1 MPRSFPAKT
10 LPVFYRGVFCL
21 LFWALAIVTVPI
33 AKLSAEEK
41 PVAGS
46 TSANASAS
54 CLECHSD
61 HTLTMRKQKREVPL
75 FVDQARLAKSVHGS
89 LDCVDCHEGFDGE
102 SVPHKKLVTTVDCT
116 SCHEDMA
123 KKHVFHANLAGVAAK
138 AMNDVA
144 CTVCHGTHETTKVR
158 SADFSFAAK
167 RQAES
172 CGQCHEA
179 ARRQF
184 FDSAHGMAL
193 VAGAIDA
200 PVCLTC
206 HQKPI
211 TCKDPTV
218 LATVE
223 LKRAQAELCQ
233 SCHVK
238 KASVSGQAV
247 RGMNFVSSFDQSVH
261 GAALH
266 AGKAESAN
274 CVDCHGAHEMNR
286 AIVAGAKINKQNQPG
301 TCAKCH
307 EKVAME
313 FNSSVHAVALR
324 KGNADSPVCTDCHG
338 EHEIKAHTDSASP
351 VFARNVAQQ
360 VCASCHA
367 SLRLTQKYGLSSN
380 SFQTFADSYHGLA
393 ARGGSVEVVNC
404 ASCHDVHAIKS
415 HLDPTSTVHKSNL
428 VQTCGQCHP
437 GANTRFTV
445 GSVHVSPSAANA
457 KDKNSLILRLV
468 ADFYVWM
475 IVLVVGG
482 MSVHNFL
489 DLFKKV
495 RRKLKVHRGLIEEEH
510 VAHRLYIRMTLHERL
525 QHAALVIS
533 FVLLVVTGFMLR
545 YPEAWWVVAIRNLS
559 SSAFEL
565 RGLVHRVAGVVILA
579 AGVWHVSY
587 LAFTKPGR
595 SLLRDLLPAKRDF
608 TDPFKVLKYNL
619 GLAKTKP
626 EFPRFCYI
634 EKAEYWALVWGTIL
648 MGITGLVLW
657 FDNTSMGLFTKLGFD
672 ISRTIHF
679 YEAILATLA
688 IIVWHFYFVL
698 FNPDIYPMNLAWLT
712 GHISER
718 EMMEDHP
725 LELKQLKEAE
735 AKEAEARKAGGQ
747 PPAPEIP
754 RDDSPKPPT
763 ERP

>member
-1 MPRSFPAKT
+1 MVT
-10 LPVFYRGVFCL
+10 LWIVCACA
-21 LFWALAIVTVPI
+21 ALCATDGKKQSGTDSVV
-33 AKLSAEEK
+33 
-41 PVAGS
+41 VAPMVS
-46 TSANASAS
+46 SSSS

-61 HTLTMRKQKREVPL
+61 PTLTMRKQKRDVSL
-75 FVDQARLAKSVHGS
+75 FVDQPKLAKSAHGS
-89 LDCVDCHEGFDGE
+89 LECIDCHEGFDGE
-102 SVPHKKLVTTVDCT
+102 AVPHKKPMVPVNCA
-116 SCHEDMA
+116 SCHEDLA
-123 KKHVFHANLAGVAAK
+123 KKHAFHSNLSGPETK
-138 AMNDVA
+138 SERDLS
-144 CTVCHGTHETTKVR
+144 CTACHGTHEIAAVR
-158 SADFSFAAK
+158 SPEFPFSAM

-172 CGQCHEA
+172 CGQCHEG
-179 ARRQF
+179 ARKQF
-184 FDSAHGMAL
+184 FDSAHGKAL
-193 VAGAIDA
+193 ARGVADA
-200 PVCLTC
+200 PVCLSC
-206 HQKPI
+206 HQKNI
-211 TCKDPTV
+211 TSKDGQ
-218 LATVE
+218 ARASVE
-223 LKRAQAELCQ
+223 LKLAQAELCE

-238 KASVSGQAV
+238 KAAVSSQMV
-247 RGMNFVSSFDQSVH
+247 RGTNFVSSFDQSVH

-266 AGKAESAN
+266 AGKAGSAT

-286 AIVAGAKINKQNQPG
+286 AIVAGARVNKQNQAA

-307 EKVAME
+307 EKIASE
-313 FNSSVHAVALR
+313 FNSSVHAAALR
-324 KGNADSPVCTDCHG
+324 KGNFDSPVCTDCHG

-351 VFARNVAQQ
+351 VYARNVAEQ

-404 ASCHDVHAIKS
+404 ASCHSVHAIKS
-415 HLDPTSTVHKSNL
+415 HLDPTSTVHKSHL

-445 GSVHVSPSAANA
+445 GSVHVSPDASNRND
-457 KDKNSLILRLV
+457 KDSMILRV
-468 ADFYVWM
+468 IANFYVWL

-482 MSVHNFL
+482 MTLHNFL

-495 RRKLKVHRGLIEEEH
+495 RRKLKVHRGLVEEEY
-510 VAHRLYIRMTLHERL
+510 VAHRLYVRMTLHERL
-525 QHAALVIS
+525 QHAVLVIS

-559 SSAFEL
+559 GRAFEL
-565 RGLVHRVAGVVILA
+565 RGWIHRLAGVVILA
-579 AGVWHVSY
+579 AGVWHICY

-595 SLLRDLLPAKRDF
+595 SLLTDLLPRWRDI

-648 MGITGLVLW
+648 MGVTGMILW
-657 FDNTSMGLFTKLGFD
+657 FENTSMGLFTKLGFD

-712 GHISER
+712 GQVSER
-718 EMMEDHP
+718 EMLEDHA
-725 LELKQLKEAE
+725 LELKQLK
-735 AKEAEARKAGGQ
+735 AKAAKDAPPTAPPSDN
-747 PPAPEIP
+747 PPAPP
-754 RDDSPKPPT
+754 SSSS
-763 ERP
+763 